1 MYNEHMLF
9 ELHPTLCLHCE
20 QNFDQKCKWSQYEY
34 NESVP
39 HQYLVLPLMITNTI
53 NYTESKKRERQKKNQ
68 TWLVLQLLCVLWN
81 SWHCS
86 DTADYNWQM
95 WLRSHATTLQQ
106 FLFKSIPKEM
116 SFSTWIN
123 KKIFLCVYLNQSK
136 HILHSFRFKYL
147 VYNQISLNSYC
158 NELGLKVLPLWWS
171 HHQDLF
177 FSFT

>member
-1 MYNEHMLF
+1 MSLTKQLKYR
-9 ELHPTLCLHCE
+9 
-20 QNFDQKCKWSQYEY
+20 
-34 NESVP
+34 
-39 HQYLVLPLMITNTI
+39 I
-53 NYTESKKRERQKKNQ
+53 KKREKETKNQ

-95 WLRSHATTLQQ
+95 WLRPHATTLQQ

-147 VYNQISLNSYC
+147 VYNQISLNIYC

-171 HHQDLF
+171 HHQDLL